1 MGDLEGWRGLR
12 ASSGGQ
18 RVDWITTATGLAGVG
33 GFATGGI
40 SLLVTLREKRRRPT
54 VTLRWGIDPTYEK
67 TSGLVLWIVTMNRGY
82 QPIAL
87 NGLGLRVRGISGVL
101 SALKPLMSKELPLTL
116 TPGQDYATSL
126 SSEVLL
132 DQVRVMGLPTRVAV
146 RGNVQTAFEARPSR
160 SVTIDFARLRSLVSL
175 VKGDANYA
183 NYKDFLRPQG
193 GLIVPSFD
201 EMERTVRAIV
211 KDGLQIQTVPELL
224 DTYSG
229 E

>member
-1 MGDLEGWRGLR
+1 M
-12 ASSGGQ
+12 
-18 RVDWITTATGLAGVG
+18 
-33 GFATGGI
+33 
-40 SLLVTLREKRRRPT
+40 
-54 VTLRWGIDPTYEK
+54 
-67 TSGLVLWIVTMNRGY
+67 
-82 QPIAL
+82 
-87 NGLGLRVRGISGVL
+87 L

-132 DQVRVMGLPTRVAV
+132 EQVRVMGLPTRVAV
-146 RGNVQTAFEARPSR
+146 RGYVQTVFEVRLSR